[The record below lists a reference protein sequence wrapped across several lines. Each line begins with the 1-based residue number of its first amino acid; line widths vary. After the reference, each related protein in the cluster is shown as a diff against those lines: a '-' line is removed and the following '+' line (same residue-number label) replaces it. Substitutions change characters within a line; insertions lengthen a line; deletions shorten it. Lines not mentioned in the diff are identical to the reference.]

1 MGLTRPIWR
10 ISPDGERVWLP
21 SMAAAAKGTHYGPA
35 GFQAM
40 LKNSGMSVGG
50 YKWEF
55 DEAAPRVHI
64 THSKPVTVCFPD
76 GRDMEFGIVRA
87 AAQSV
92 GINYSTLI
100 NRMQVRDKVILPDG
114 TVIVEGRRHYD

>member
-10 ISPDGERVWLP
+10 IAPDGTRTWFP
-21 SMAAAAKGTHYGPA
+21 SMTAAAIGTNYAPA
-35 GFQAM
+35 GFHTTLMQ
-40 LKNSGMSVGG
+40 NGMKVGI
-50 YKWEF
+50 YRFEF

-76 GRDMEFGIVRA
+76 GRDMEFGTVRA

-100 NRMQVRDKVILPDG
+100 NRLQAQDKVVLPDG

>member
-10 ISPDGERVWLP
+10 IAPDETRTWFP
-21 SMAAAAKGTHYGPA
+21 SMAAAAIGTNYAPA
-35 GFQAM
+35 GFHTTLM
-40 LKNSGMSVGG
+40 HNEMKVGI
-50 YKWEF
+50 YRFEF
-55 DEAAPRVHI
+55 DTASPRI
-64 THSKPVTVCFPD
+64 AIGKQKSVTVCFPD
-76 GRDMEFGIVRA
+76 GRDMEYGTVRA

-100 NRMQVRDKVILPDG
+100 NRLQVSGKVVLPDG